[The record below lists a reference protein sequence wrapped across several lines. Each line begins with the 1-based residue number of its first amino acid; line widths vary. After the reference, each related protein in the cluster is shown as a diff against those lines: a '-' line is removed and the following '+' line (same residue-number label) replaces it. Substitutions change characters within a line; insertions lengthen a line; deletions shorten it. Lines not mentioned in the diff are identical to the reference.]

1 MHDTPPVPLL
11 ESGEGTDL
19 YSVCFEDRTYDM
31 PEDIDKRSK
40 FIMIMKDALV
50 QMSIN
55 IRK

>member
-1 MHDTPPVPLL
+1 MILHQFLYW
-11 ESGEGTDL
+11 SRNEGTDL

-31 PEDIDKRSK
+31 PEGIDKRSK

>member
-1 MHDTPPVPLL
+1 MILHQFLYWRRD
-11 ESGEGTDL
+11 EGSDL
-19 YSVCFEDRTYDM
+19 YSVCFKDRAYDM
-31 PEDIDKRSK
+31 LDGIDKRSK